1 MSQIPS
7 LFLTQPM
14 ADFTVIENEGIENM
28 GMLTRNMV
36 AANGA
41 IK

>member
-1 MSQIPS
+1 MPQIPS

-14 ADFTVIENEGIENM
+14 ADFTAIENEGIENT
-28 GMLTRNMV
+28 GMLTRSMV
-36 AANGA
+36 AANDA